1 MREAV
6 SRRSIFAWLGALGAL
21 FVARLSRAE
30 EVAVPTRLQAD
41 LLARVAGYD
50 RNLPARAGDRVRVLL
65 FAKPADSESTR
76 IVAQMKSALGEIDRI
91 ADLPHEEAIV
101 PYVDGRNVADECR
114 SRRAAIVYFG
124 PGFEREVE
132 TIRAALDGSDVL
144 SVSAVAGDVPRGIVL
159 GFDLVSSRPKLLV
172 NLTQARRQNIAF
184 RAEVLKMMRVFE

>member
-1 MREAV
+1 MREGV
-6 SRRSIFAWLGALGAL
+6 SRRSILAWLGALGAL

-50 RNLPARAGDRVRVLL
+50 RNLAARAGDRVRVLL

-114 SRRAAIVYFG
+114 SRRAAIAYFG
-124 PGFEREVE
+124 PGFEHDIEA
-132 TIRAALDGSDVL
+132 IRAALDGADVL

-172 NLTQARRQNIAF
+172 NLTQARRQGIAF